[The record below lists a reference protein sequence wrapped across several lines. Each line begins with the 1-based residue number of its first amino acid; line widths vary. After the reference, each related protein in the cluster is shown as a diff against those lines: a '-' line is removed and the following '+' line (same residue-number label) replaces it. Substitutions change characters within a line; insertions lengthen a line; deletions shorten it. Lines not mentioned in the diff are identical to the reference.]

1 MKDFTRQNPQFSLCG
16 LNCALCP
23 MHISGACPG
32 CGGGAGNQ
40 SCSLARCS
48 REHDSVEYCFL
59 CPDYP
64 CSRLE
69 SIDAFDSFIPH
80 SRMKTDMEKARR
92 LGLDPY
98 QAELDEKRRILDEL
112 LANYNDG
119 RKKSLFCLA
128 VYLLDLPDLRAVM
141 AELTAAIAESTPLG
155 EKAAL
160 AAARIHAAADRRQI
174 ELKLRKKPK
183 KPEKSPPADLS
194 HG

>member
-1 MKDFTRQNPQFSLCG
+1 
-16 LNCALCP
+16 
-23 MHISGACPG
+23 
-32 CGGGAGNQ
+32 
-40 SCSLARCS
+40 
-48 REHDSVEYCFL
+48 
-59 CPDYP
+59 
-64 CSRLE
+64 
-69 SIDAFDSFIPH
+69 
-80 SRMKTDMEKARR
+80 MEKARR
-92 LGLDPY
+92 LGLEPY
-98 QAELDEKRRILDEL
+98 QAELDQKRRILDEL
-112 LANYNDG
+112 LGNYNDG

-141 AELTAAIAESTPLG
+141 AELTAAIAESTPPG